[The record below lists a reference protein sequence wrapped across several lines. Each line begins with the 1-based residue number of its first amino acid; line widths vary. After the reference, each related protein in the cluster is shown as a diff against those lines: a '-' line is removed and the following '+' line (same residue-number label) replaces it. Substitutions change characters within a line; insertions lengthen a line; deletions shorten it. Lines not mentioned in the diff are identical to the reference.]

1 MTSETSRTIRVMED
15 DNILLIW
22 HSVSGLQLWLG
33 AVVQSRKE
41 KKRKEKK
48 RKEKKRKEK
57 KSRRTVDSDG
67 K

>member
-48 RKEKKRKEK
+48 RKVEGQWTVMG
-57 KSRRTVDSDG
+57 SRVS
-67 K
+67 